1 MLRYRKNRRSLIKY
15 LDIEKFR
22 NTDRQVDPF
31 QYIVV
36 TGFLFAERL
45 NEVNADFPGIEKA
58 GNFPIQD
65 LTYGSNLKAFIEEIK
80 SSVFREVI
88 EEKFDVDLRGLE
100 HLVSI
105 RAFSHKTDGNIH
117 TDAPAK
123 IMTALIYLNEDWS
136 STGGRL
142 RLLRNAN
149 DIDDYVAEV
158 PPVSGTLLMFKRSDN
173 SWHGHKPFV
182 GPRRTVQINWVTDA
196 AAASK
201 QYRPVTLKRKVKQWL
216 DLEA

>member
-1 MLRYRKNRRSLIKY
+1 MRY
-15 LDIEKFR
+15 LDIEKFQ
-22 NTDRQVDPF
+22 TADRQVDPF

-36 TGFLFAERL
+36 PGILGADRL
-45 NEVNADFPGIEKA
+45 DEVNADFPDIKKA

-65 LTYGSNLKAFIEEIK
+65 LTYGSHFKSFIEEIK
-80 SSVFREVI
+80 SSEFQEAI
-88 EEKFDVDLRGLE
+88 EEKFDVDLRGLD

-158 PPVSGTLLMFKRSDN
+158 PPVSGTLLLFKRSDN

-201 QYRPVTLKRKVKQWL
+201 QYRPMTLKRKVKQWL
-216 DLEA
+216 GLEA

>member
-1 MLRYRKNRRSLIKY
+1 MRY

-22 NTDRQVDPF
+22 NTDRQFDPF
-31 QYIVV
+31 QYIIVP
-36 TGFLFAERL
+36 GILSADRL
-45 NEVNADFPGIEKA
+45 KEVNADFPSIENA

-65 LTYGSNLKAFIEEIK
+65 LTYGSHFKAFIEEIK

-88 EEKFDVDLRGLE
+88 EEKFNVDLHDLDL
-100 HLVSI
+100 LVSI

-136 STGGRL
+136 SAGGRL

-158 PPVSGTLLMFKRSDN
+158 PPVSGTLLMFKRSEN

-201 QYRPVTLKRKVKQWL
+201 QYRPMTLKRKVKQWL

>member
-1 MLRYRKNRRSLIKY
+1 MRY

-22 NTDRQVDPF
+22 NADHQVDPF
-31 QYIVV
+31 QFTIVPE
-36 TGFLFAERL
+36 FLSVERVK
-45 NEVNADFPGIEKA
+45 EVNADFPGIEKA

-65 LTYGSNLKAFIEEIK
+65 LAYGPHFKAFIEEIK
-80 SSVFREVI
+80 SSAFREAI
-88 EEKFDVDLRGLE
+88 EGKFDVDLRGLD

>member
-1 MLRYRKNRRSLIKY
+1 MRY

-22 NTDRQVDPF
+22 NADRQVDPF

-36 TGFLFAERL
+36 PGFLCANRL
-45 NEVNADFPGIEKA
+45 NEVNADFPGIKKA

-65 LTYGSNLKAFIEEIK
+65 LTYGQHFKAVIEEIK
-80 SSVFREVI
+80 SSVFRELI
-88 EEKFDVDLRGLE
+88 EEKFKVDLRGLDN
-100 HLVSI
+100 LVSI

-142 RLLRNAN
+142 RLLRNAH
-149 DIDDYVAEV
+149 DIDDYIAEV
-158 PPVSGTLLMFKRSDN
+158 PPVSGTLLLFKRSDN

-182 GPRRTVQINWVTDA
+182 GPRRAIQINWVTDA

-201 QYRPVTLKRKVKQWL
+201 QYRPMTLKRKVKQWL
-216 DLEA
+216 GLEA

>member
-1 MLRYRKNRRSLIKY
+1 MRY
-15 LDIEKFR
+15 LDIEKFQSA
-22 NTDRQVDPF
+22 DRQVDPF
-31 QYIVV
+31 QFTIVPE
-36 TGFLFAERL
+36 FLSVERVK
-45 NEVNADFPGIEKA
+45 EVNTDFPGIEKA
-58 GNFPIQD
+58 GNFSIQD
-65 LTYGSNLKAFIEEIK
+65 LVYGPHFKAFIEEIK
-80 SSVFREVI
+80 SSAFREAI
-88 EEKFDVDLRGLE
+88 EGKFDVDLRGLD

-158 PPVSGTLLMFKRSDN
+158 PPVSGTLLLFKRSDN

-201 QYRPVTLKRKVKQWL
+201 QYRPMTLKRKVKQWL
-216 DLEA
+216 GLEA

>member
-1 MLRYRKNRRSLIKY
+1 
-15 LDIEKFR
+15 
-22 NTDRQVDPF
+22 
-31 QYIVV
+31 
-36 TGFLFAERL
+36 
-45 NEVNADFPGIEKA
+45 
-58 GNFPIQD
+58 
-65 LTYGSNLKAFIEEIK
+65 
-80 SSVFREVI
+80 
-88 EEKFDVDLRGLE
+88 
-100 HLVSI
+100 
-105 RAFSHKTDGNIH
+105 
-117 TDAPAK
+117 
-123 IMTALIYLNEDWS
+123 MTALIYLNEDWS

-196 AAASK
+196 AGASK

-216 DLEA
+216 GLEA

>member
-1 MLRYRKNRRSLIKY
+1 MRY

-22 NTDRQVDPF
+22 NADCQVDPF
-31 QYIVV
+31 QFTIVPE
-36 TGFLFAERL
+36 FLSVERVK
-45 NEVNADFPGIEKA
+45 EVNADFPGIEKA

-65 LTYGSNLKAFIEEIK
+65 LAYGPHFKAFIEEIK
-80 SSVFREVI
+80 SSAFREAI
-88 EEKFDVDLRGLE
+88 EGKFDVDLRGLD

-158 PPVSGTLLMFKRSDN
+158 PPVSGTLLLFKRSDN

-201 QYRPVTLKRKVKQWL
+201 QYRPMTLKRKVKQWL
-216 DLEA
+216 GLEA

>member
-1 MLRYRKNRRSLIKY
+1 MRY
-15 LDIEKFR
+15 LDIEKFQSA
-22 NTDRQVDPF
+22 DRQVDPF
-31 QYIVV
+31 QFTIAPE
-36 TGFLFAERL
+36 FLSVERVK
-45 NEVNADFPGIEKA
+45 EVNTDFPGIEKA
-58 GNFPIQD
+58 GNFSIQD
-65 LTYGSNLKAFIEEIK
+65 LVYGPHFKAFIEEIK
-80 SSVFREVI
+80 SSAFREAI
-88 EEKFDVDLRGLE
+88 EGKFDVDLRGLD

-158 PPVSGTLLMFKRSDN
+158 PPVSGTLLLFKRSDN

-201 QYRPVTLKRKVKQWL
+201 QYRPMTLKRKVKQWL
-216 DLEA
+216 GLEA